1 MAQAEQSK
9 PSSAEELLAERKR
22 LEAEFEARY
31 TKRITVMFTDLV
43 GSTSITETHGDIT
56 TREMIKRHDDI
67 IRERV
72 EANEGKLVKT
82 LGDGTMS
89 YFPNTLCAIEAAI
102 AIQTELAELNEHK
115 KMAMPI
121 RVRVGINYGEGIV
134 EENDIYGDV
143 VNVAARIEAQANAD
157 EIYLSESAYHE
168 LSDKGKYY
176 ARVIKTTYLK
186 GKAKPVQ
193 VIKVFYKDEEIDVD
207 RKRTVFSDVK
217 DKLSVRGSLR
227 IAFFFAVL
235 IGLVYAYMEISKIM
249 QTEPSI
255 SETRTKKTSV
265 E

>member
-9 PSSAEELLAERKR
+9 QSSAEELLAERKR

-72 EANEGKLVKT
+72 EANNGTLVKT

-89 YFPNTLCAIEAAI
+89 YFSNTLDAIEAAI
-102 AIQTELAELNEHK
+102 AIQKELGELNDTK
-115 KMAMPI
+115 KMAVPI

-143 VNVAARIEAQANAD
+143 VNVAARIEAQAKAD

-168 LSDKGKYY
+168 LSDKGKFY

-193 VIKVFYKDEEIDVD
+193 VIKVFYKDDEIDVD
-207 RKRTVFSDVK
+207 RKRTVLSDVK
-217 DKLSVRGSLR
+217 DKLSLRGAMR
-227 IAFFFAVL
+227 ILFFFAVL
-235 IGLVYAYMEISKIM
+235 IGLVYAYMQFSIIVES
-249 QTEPSI
+249 EPGV
-255 SETRTKKTSV
+255 SETRSKKTSV
-265 E
+265 D